1 MLFHKKKPAVSF
13 DRSKREPAVRKSICT
28 GEMTVGF
35 VDKPNQGVDL
45 NWQAWITDPNGIRIE
60 LMKIESLEEF
70 KEQVGDETI
79 KIIY

>member
-1 MLFHKKKPAVSF
+1 MDTGGGSMLFHKKKPAVSF

-28 GEMTVGF
+28 GEMTAGF
-35 VDKPNQGVDL
+35 IDKETGKF
-45 NWQAWITDPNGIRIE
+45 IE

>member
-28 GEMTVGF
+28 GEMTAGF
-35 VDKPNQGVDL
+35 IDKE
-45 NWQAWITDPNGIRIE
+45 TRKFIE

>member
-28 GEMTVGF
+28 GEMTAGF
-35 VDKPNQGVDL
+35 IDKETGKF
-45 NWQAWITDPNGIRIE
+45 IE